1 MYSSRRKFLKAS
13 AIAAF
18 SFAIPKA
25 AFAFTR
31 SLKKKVSL
39 GVISDLHYDLIPDGK
54 ERLNDFLSDVMKRK
68 PDAIIQMG
76 DFAFPSEKNQDL
88 VNLFNHAHPQSFH
101 VLGNHDMDEGFTKED
116 CRKSWGIPSSYY
128 TKEVSG
134 LKLIVLDGNDA
145 GSPTHKGGYASYIG
159 KEQQDW
165 LKAEL
170 EAAVLPVVVISHQP
184 IAGVYPI
191 DNTVEIQRILST
203 FSQKIIFA
211 INGHA
216 HVTQHLEVS
225 GVNYVH
231 INSAS
236 YYWVGAKFKHK
247 SYTDAVH
254 ENYTSLEFACPY
266 ESSLFAFLT
275 IDPVS
280 MRVTVKGKKTKWIGP
295 NPAELGYDIVTPE
308 DLKNH
313 VKPEIESWRL
323 EVRKLDVGTSLR

>member
-1 MYSSRRKFLKAS
+1 MIANRRNFLKAS
-13 AIAAF
+13 SLVAV
-18 SFAIPKA
+18 SFAIPEV
-25 AFAFTR
+25 AFAFAQ
-31 SLKKKVSL
+31 SLKSKVSL
-39 GVISDLHYDLIPDGK
+39 GVISDLHHDLIPDGNQ
-54 ERLNDFLSDVMKRK
+54 RMNDFLSDVLKRK

-76 DFAFPSEKNQDL
+76 DFAFPSEKNQEL
-88 VNLFNHAHPQSFH
+88 VNAFNQSHPNSFH

-116 CRKSWGIPSSYY
+116 CLKSWGILSSYY
-128 TKEVSG
+128 TKEFSG
-134 LKLIVLDGNDA
+134 VKLIVLDGNDT
-145 GSPTHKGGYASYIG
+145 GSPTHKGGYPSYIG
-159 KEQQDW
+159 KAQQEW

-170 EAAVLPVVVISHQP
+170 EAAVLPVVIISHQP

-191 DNTVEIQRILST
+191 DNTDEIQTILSA
-203 FSQKIIFA
+203 FSQKIILA

-216 HVTQHLEVS
+216 HVTQHLEVG

-247 SYTDAVH
+247 SLPDSVH
-254 ENYTSLEFACPY
+254 EKFPSLEFTCPY

-280 MRVTVKGKKTKWIGP
+280 MRVTVDGKKSKWVGP
-295 NPAELGYDIVTPE
+295 NPAELGYDIVTLE

-313 VKPEIESWRL
+313 VKPEIES
-323 EVRKLDVGTSLR
+323 RKF

>member
-1 MYSSRRKFLKAS
+1 MKLSRRKFFKSS
-13 AIAAF
+13 AIAAL
-18 SFAIPKA
+18 SFAIPKE
-25 AFAFTR
+25 AFSFAN
-31 SLKKKVSL
+31 SLKSKVTL
-39 GVISDLHYDLIPDGK
+39 GVISDLHHDLIPDGK
-54 ERLNDFLSDVMKRK
+54 DRLNDFLDEVAQRK
-68 PDAIIQMG
+68 PQAIIQMG
-76 DFAFPSEKNQDL
+76 DFAFPSEKNQEL
-88 VNLFNHAHPQSFH
+88 VNLFNEAHSHSFH

-116 CRKSWGIPSSYY
+116 CLKSWGMPSSYY

-145 GSPTHKGGYASYIG
+145 GSSTYKGGYVSYIG
-159 KEQQDW
+159 PEQQQW
-165 LKAEL
+165 LKSEL
-170 EAAVLPVVVISHQP
+170 AASMLPVVIISHQP

-191 DNTVEIQRILST
+191 DNTGEIQRILSS
-203 FSQKIIFA
+203 FSQKIILA

-216 HVTQHLEVS
+216 HVTQHLEVG

-231 INSAS
+231 INSAA

-247 SYTDAVH
+247 SYPVAVH
-254 ENYTSLEFACPY
+254 EIYPSLEFACPY

-295 NPAELGYDIVTPE
+295 TPAELGYNIVTAE

-313 VKPEIESWRL
+313 VKPEIESR
-323 EVRKLDVGTSLR
+323 RF

>member
-1 MYSSRRKFLKAS
+1 MKPTRRKFLHAS
-13 AIAAF
+13 TLAVI

-25 AFAFTR
+25 AFALTETQ
-31 SLKKKVSL
+31 KNKVTL
-39 GVISDLHYDLIPDGK
+39 GVISDLHHDLIPDGK
-54 ERLNDFLSDVMKRK
+54 DRLNDFLKEVGKRK
-68 PDAIIQMG
+68 PHAIIQMG
-76 DFAFPSEKNQDL
+76 DFAFPSEKNQKL
-88 VNLFNHAHPQSFH
+88 VNLFNEAHPNSFH
-101 VLGNHDMDEGFTKED
+101 VLGNHDMDEGFSKAD
-116 CRKSWGIPSSYY
+116 CLKSWRMPSSYY
-128 TKEVSG
+128 SKEVSG

-159 KEQQDW
+159 PVQQEW
-165 LKAEL
+165 LKSEL
-170 EAAVLPVVVISHQP
+170 EASALPIVIISHQP

-191 DNTVEIQRILST
+191 DNTGEIQQILSA
-203 FSQKIIFA
+203 FSQKIILA

-216 HVTQHLEVS
+216 HVTQHLVVG

-247 SYTDAVH
+247 SYPNSVH
-254 ENYTSLEFACPY
+254 ENYPSLEFACPY

-275 IDPVS
+275 IDPIS
-280 MRVTVKGKKTKWIGP
+280 NRVTVKGKKTKWIGP

-313 VKPEIESWRL
+313 VRPEIER
-323 EVRKLDVGTSLR
+323 RRF

>member
-1 MYSSRRKFLKAS
+1 MKPSRRKFLKAS
-13 AIAAF
+13 SIAAV

-25 AFAFTR
+25 AFAFTK
-31 SLKKKVSL
+31 SLKNNVTL
-39 GVISDLHYDLIPDGK
+39 GVISDLHHDLIPDGK
-54 ERLNDFLSDVMKRK
+54 ERLNGFLKEVSKRK
-68 PDAIIQMG
+68 PQAIIQMG
-76 DFAFPSEKNQDL
+76 DFAFPSETNREL
-88 VNLFNHAHPQSFH
+88 VNLFNEAHPNSFH
-101 VLGNHDMDEGFTKED
+101 VLGNHDMDEGFSKED
-116 CRKSWGIPSSYY
+116 CLKSWGMPSSYY
-128 TKEVSG
+128 SKEVSG

-159 KEQQDW
+159 PVQQEW
-165 LKAEL
+165 LKSEL
-170 EAAVLPVVVISHQP
+170 EASALPVVIISHQP

-191 DNTVEIQRILST
+191 DNTGEIQQILSA
-203 FSQKIIFA
+203 FSQKIILA

-216 HVTQHLEVS
+216 HVTQHLVMG

-236 YYWVGAKFKHK
+236 YYWVGEKFKHK
-247 SYTDAVH
+247 SYPDSVH
-254 ENYTSLEFACPY
+254 EIYPSLEFACPY

-280 MRVTVKGKKTKWIGP
+280 NKVTVRGKKTKWIGP

-313 VKPEIESWRL
+313 VKPEIESWRF
-323 EVRKLDVGTSLR
+323 